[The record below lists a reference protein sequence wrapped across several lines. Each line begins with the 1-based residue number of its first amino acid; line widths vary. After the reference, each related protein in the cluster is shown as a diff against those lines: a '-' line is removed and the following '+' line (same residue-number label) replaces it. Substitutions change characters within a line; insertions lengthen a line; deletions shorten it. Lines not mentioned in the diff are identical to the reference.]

1 MTLATASAARPF
13 TRQQVAGLIM
23 GAIGLILLSVFF
35 GVVDLPAAEIMA
47 VLTGHGSDQGNLII
61 ATIRIPRIATGILA
75 GMHFAVAGVLLQS
88 ITRNP
93 LADPT
98 IMGISQGATLA
109 VTVFLFFAVYRLN
122 SDSNT
127 LYALP
132 VGWLPLVGCGGGL
145 FGGALIYVLA
155 LGKGLSAL
163 RLTLCGIAIGAFLH
177 AIAMGIVVGW
187 GSARIEIV
195 MQWLAGSLYARGW
208 EHVLF
213 LLPFTIAGFL
223 ALPFVVRPLA
233 MLRFEEDAA
242 RSFGL
247 SYRLWF
253 SLVLAIASV
262 LAASAVG
269 AVGPLIFVGL
279 VVPHLARFVAG
290 RHFHFVLPLAALIGA
305 SLVTAADLA
314 GRLIGGPEE
323 IPIGVVTAFAGA
335 PILLILLRRHQ

>member
-1 MTLATASAARPF
+1 MTVAPVSDANRFGSREI
-13 TRQQVAGLIM
+13 AGLIA
-23 GAIGLILLSVFF
+23 GAFGLIILSVFL

-47 VLTGHGSDQGNLII
+47 VLTGQGSDQGNLII
-61 ATIRIPRIATGILA
+61 ATIRIPRIVTGILA
-75 GMHFAVAGVLLQS
+75 GMHFAVAGMLLQT

-98 IMGISQGATLA
+98 IMGISQGATVA
-109 VTVFLFFAVYRLN
+109 VTIFLFFAVYRLN

-132 VGWLPLVGCGGGL
+132 VGWLPLIGCAGGL
-145 FGGALIYVLA
+145 LGGALIYALA

-195 MQWLAGSLYARGW
+195 MQWLSGSLYARGW

-213 LLPFTIAGFL
+213 LLPFTIAGLL
-223 ALPFVVRPLA
+223 ALPFVQRPLA
-233 MLRFEEDAA
+233 MLQFEEDAA

-253 SLVLAIASV
+253 SLVLAVACM

-279 VVPHLARFVAG
+279 VVPHMARFVAG
-290 RHFHFVLPLAALIGA
+290 RHFHLVLPLSALVGA
-305 SLVTAADLA
+305 VLVTAADLA
-314 GRLIGGPEE
+314 GRLVGGPEE

-335 PILLILLRRHQ
+335 PILLTLLRRHQ

>member
-1 MTLATASAARPF
+1 MTLATAAAARPF
-13 TRQQVAGLIM
+13 TGKQIAGLTL

-145 FGGALIYVLA
+145 FGGVLIYALA

-213 LLPFTIAGFL
+213 LLPFTIVGFL
-223 ALPFVVRPLA
+223 ALPFVVGPLA

-247 SYRLWF
+247 SYRRWF
-253 SLVLAIASV
+253 SLVLAIASM

-290 RHFHFVLPLAALIGA
+290 RHFHLVLPLAALIGA
-305 SLVTAADLA
+305 ALVTAADLA